1 MVWMRF
7 EQQQKASC
15 FDILN
20 PYVLELCKHF
30 RYRNQRELG
39 DQSSAAKFLGS
50 AAFTL
55 GAGALALGAALQASS
70 AETNECIIANST
82 RDV

>member
-1 MVWMRF
+1 MRF
-7 EQQQKASC
+7 ELQQKASC

-20 PYVLELCKHF
+20 PYAVELCKQF
-30 RYRNQRELG
+30 RYRNQKELG

-55 GAGALALGAALQASS
+55 GAGALDLVQLYKHPLQRQTTAF
-70 AETNECIIANST
+70 
-82 RDV
+82 